1 LGSRGPG
8 ASPGFTLIEV
18 TAAMLIV
25 ALVATLALPRLPGTG
40 RASLKAVALEA
51 ASLLR
56 RERLGAIL
64 TGRSRDVMLDG
75 VERALVGTG
84 GGLVAIPRDVRTEV
98 LGAAA
103 GGGARIPVA
112 TFHPDGGSSGGVLR
126 LSREGAGYEVRVNWY
141 LGTVSVEDPA
151 P

>member
-1 LGSRGPG
+1 
-8 ASPGFTLIEV
+8 
-18 TAAMLIV
+18 MLIV
-25 ALVATLALPRLPGTG
+25 ALVAALALPRLPGTG
-40 RASLKAVALEA
+40 RAALKAVALEA

-56 RERLGAIL
+56 RERLSAIL
-64 TGRSRDVMLDG
+64 TGRSRGVTLDG
-75 VERALVGTG
+75 AERALVGAS
-84 GGLVAIPRDVRTEV
+84 GGLVAIPRDVQADV
-98 LGAAA
+98 LGAA

>member
-1 LGSRGPG
+1 
-8 ASPGFTLIEV
+8 
-18 TAAMLIV
+18 MLVV
-25 ALVATLALPRLPGTG
+25 ALVAALVLPRLPGTG

-56 RERLGAIL
+56 RERLSAIL
-64 TGRSRDVMLDG
+64 TGRSRGVTLDG
-75 VERALVGTG
+75 AERALVGA
-84 GGLVAIPRDVRTEV
+84 GGLVAIPRDVQADV
-98 LGAAA
+98 LGAA

>member
-1 LGSRGPG
+1 
-8 ASPGFTLIEV
+8 
-18 TAAMLIV
+18 MLIV
-25 ALVATLALPRLPGTG
+25 ALVAALALPRLPGTG

-64 TGRSRDVMLDG
+64 TGRSRGVTLDG
-75 VERALVGTG
+75 AERALVGAS
-84 GGLVAIPRDVRTEV
+84 GGLVAIPRDVQADV
-98 LGAAA
+98 LGAA